1 MGGSRA
7 SNIDANPVAFP
18 GEDRKQAADRLSGIE
33 RGHGAIVLL
42 PGEGSVVRVLRQLI
56 GGYLA
61 AGIIGFD
68 GNTEPEALRLHAL
81 PKHAPALL
89 CGTQALPGGQA
100 SGRQKQ
106 LRRVGRCVEDGQTP
120 AEMAPLEAE
129 LRPPSPALAA
139 AGLGALH
146 WPGAC
151 TEKLHLFSRN
161 TAPGTESGRA
171 PGCGR
176 EGEEIEV
183 IEMPLAEAWTMV
195 ERGEIVDAKMVLL
208 LQHLLPARCGAV
220 AVWTS

>member
-7 SNIDANPVAFP
+7 SNIDTNPVAFP

-42 PGEGSVVRVLRQLI
+42 LGSVVRVLRQLI

-68 GNTEPEALRLHAL
+68 GNTEPEALRLYAL
-81 PKHAPALL
+81 PKHARPCSAVPRPCRAGKHSGAKSNFDVSVAESRTAKRLL
-89 CGTQALPGGQA
+89 KRHPW
-100 SGRQKQ
+100 
-106 LRRVGRCVEDGQTP
+106 RRSR
-120 AEMAPLEAE
+120 
-129 LRPPSPALAA
+129 RPPSPALAA

-161 TAPGTESGRA
+161 TAPGPESGRA

-176 EGEEIEV
+176 
-183 IEMPLAEAWTMV
+183 
-195 ERGEIVDAKMVLL
+195 K
-208 LQHLLPARCGAV
+208 ARK
-220 AVWTS
+220 SR